1 MRKKIIVVML
11 LMLTFISNAYSL
23 SETFDYQNIFQNNK
37 IIIII
42 VDPSTAK
49 IIDANK
55 AAEEFYGYTR
65 EELINMDGRDINQS
79 PDEEIKIIME
89 KVSKNKNNFVSTKHK
104 LKDGSIRDVEVY
116 SSFIDGKERDKK
128 LFSIVHDVTDRNLA
142 EKELAK
148 QKKWIFYFL
157 GALILVLL
165 ISILVIN
172 KAKKEEAKIKD
183 KYITLFENM
192 EEGFALHEIVVNDEG
207 IPIDYIFLE
216 MNNAFEK
223 ITGLKAKNI
232 KNKRIKEV
240 LPDTEDHWIEN
251 YGKVALTGES
261 MSFPNY
267 SVEVDKHF
275 NVNVYSP
282 SLNKFITVFTDITSE
297 KKAQEKL
304 VEERNLFETTIDS
317 IGDGVISTDADGNIK
332 IMNKVAEKL
341 TGWEISEAIGLPFQE
356 IFNIINE
363 VSNEPCENPLDKV
376 IKKGEVVDLEKDTLL
391 IKKNREKIAI
401 EDSAAP
407 IKDEKG
413 NIKGA
418 VVVFRD
424 FTEQKERQE
433 KIKYLSYHDNITGL
447 YNRHFLEEEINRL
460 DVERNL
466 PLTIGMLDVNGLKMV
481 NDVFGHEAGDRLLKI
496 ISEVLKEQCRADD
509 IIARLGGDEF
519 IILLP
524 GTSSEDTEIIMNRI
538 HKALEEKRE
547 DNFILSLSTG
557 WSTKEDIKQ
566 DIKDIIMDAENH
578 MYRKKIIETQIM
590 RNETINLILEKFHR
604 ENPEEKI
611 HSEKVSELSL
621 KIGRKMKVSEEKI
634 EELLIAGLMHDIG
647 KSMIE
652 KSILNKKEK
661 LTNAEWE
668 KIKRHPEIGY
678 RILKSADAYASAAEV
693 ILSHHERW
701 DGSGYPRKLKE
712 EKIPFSARI
721 IAVAEAWVDMR
732 EEKAF
737 MGAYSREEAIEELKR
752 GSGSQFDPEIV
763 KFFLEHLPELDK

>member
-732 EEKAF
+732 EEKTF
-737 MGAYSREEAIEELKR
+737 KGAYSREEAIEELKR